1 LTSTQEL
8 IAEMA
13 DFGWRHPESAI
24 IGRPSPAVSTGFTY
38 ACPGTVE
45 QIVQAV
51 TFKLVTDGNAANRIA
66 VLSFNDQD
74 GTTFAAIA
82 SPFTQAASLTTL
94 YTFSVG
100 TTQFGANDA
109 ANIGVPIPPF
119 KLTVGLSLAL
129 TLTAKQVGDQV
140 SDVRLAVQQFNVR
153 P

>member
-1 LTSTQEL
+1 VTDTATL

-13 DFGWRHPESAI
+13 DFGWKHPESAI
-24 IGRPSPAVSTGFTY
+24 IGRPNPAASTGFTY
-38 ACPGTVE
+38 SCPGTAE

-51 TFKLVTDGNAANRIA
+51 TFKLVTDAQAADRIA
-66 VLSFNDQD
+66 VLSFKDQD

-100 TTQFGANDA
+100 TTQFGADDA

-119 KLTVGLSLAL
+119 KLTVGLSLVL
-129 TLTAKQVGDQV
+129 TLTAKQSGDQV